1 MDLPE
6 PALPSHAPTGI
17 APPYVVIRPSEQTA
31 PLVVA
36 SPHSGRTYDAAF
48 LQAARLG
55 PLDLRRSEDSF
66 VEELFSSAVAHG
78 APLLCAQFPRAY
90 CDPNREAWELDP
102 AMFADALPDWV
113 NTTSPRVGA
122 GLGTIARV
130 VTSGEAIYRGKL
142 RFSEAQARVRDCWQP
157 YHDALSQLIAETQQ
171 RFGCCLLIDC
181 HSMPAGGGR
190 AGGPDFVLGDA
201 HGTACMPQVTAL
213 VEHVLTGFGY
223 DVRRNDPYAGGY
235 VTRHYGRPRDNVHA
249 LQVEVARRLYM
260 DEATLQKADGFGK
273 LQARLDTL
281 MAEVSSTCG
290 AMLGKTPRPNMDT
303 DKPAAGAATEKKG
316 GALQHRQV

>member
-1 MDLPE
+1 MDLADTIPLPRPE
-6 PALPSHAPTGI
+6 TPPFLI
-17 APPYVVIRPSEQTA
+17 AHSQAHSI

-36 SPHSGRTYDAAF
+36 SPHSGRRYAPDF
-48 LQAARLG
+48 LQSARLT

-66 VEELFSSAVAHG
+66 VEELFSGAVEHG
-78 APLLCAQFPRAY
+78 APLLSAQFPRAY

-102 AMFADALPDWV
+102 GMFADALPDWV

-142 RFSEAQARVRDCWQP
+142 RFAEAEFRVQHCWQP
-157 YHDALSQLIAETQQ
+157 YHDALAGLIAEARS

-181 HSMPAGGGR
+181 HSMPAGAGR
-190 AGGPDFVLGDA
+190 FGGPDFVLGDA

-213 VEHVLTGFGY
+213 VEQALAGFGF

-235 VTRHYGRPRDNVHA
+235 VTRHYGRPRDGVHA
-249 LQVEVARRLYM
+249 LQIEVARRLYM
-260 DEATLQKADGFGK
+260 DEATLQRSAGFEPLREK
-273 LQARLDTL
+273 IDAL
-281 MAEVSSTCG
+281 
-290 AMLGKTPRPNMDT
+290 LGTV
-303 DKPAAGAATEKKG
+303 AGACEALMQPAKKEG
-316 GALQHRQV
+316 DALRRRQV